1 MRLKNFKLYLAIS
14 ISVSTTRT
22 DPQNVTYLMK
32 GATGSFDIPVTSS
45 LYVKLNAGQYGFYRV
60 LYDETEWNKMMA
72 ALENLS
78 LDPIDRAGLL
88 DDAFN
93 LARAGNMPYER
104 AMAIIGEKNIPFE
117 IEKKIETQ
125 ILIV

>member
-1 MRLKNFKLYLAIS
+1 
-14 ISVSTTRT
+14 
-22 DPQNVTYLMK
+22 MK
-32 GATGSFDIPVTSS
+32 EATGSFDIPVTSS

-60 LYDETEWNKMMA
+60 LYDETEWNKMMG
-72 ALENLS
+72 ALDSLL

-93 LARAGNMPYER
+93 LARAGKMLYER

-117 IEKKIETQ
+117 IEKKKLEHKFLDLKNIDRIEYSA
-125 ILIV
+125 